1 MKFDGNK
8 CLKKNIS
15 KNQKS
20 SFPWIRLKLIVA
32 FDFTRRSIWMLPGK
46 PFLNLGIVVDE
57 NVSQFGDFILFVIFA
72 DGRKTMDQ
80 FEI

>member
-1 MKFDGNK
+1 
-8 CLKKNIS
+8 
-15 KNQKS
+15 
-20 SFPWIRLKLIVA
+20 
-32 FDFTRRSIWMLPGK
+32 MLPGK